1 MVATPRPIALALVLA
16 CLGCDAE
23 VSRRDVLPD
32 LEVDPR
38 QRELGR
44 LLFYDPVMSADGET
58 ACATCHSE
66 LWGMSDGLPTSVGLG
81 GGLLTGPGRKGPNV
95 LTRNASTLWN
105 VGYRELLFWD
115 GRETSLEVQALTPMH
130 SPVELGMSPEEV
142 VLELRTIDEYVSYF
156 ADAFGDADESVTVE
170 ERAGESVTVEELG
183 GESVTVE
190 RLATALAAFE
200 RSLVSR
206 DSLYDGFL
214 AGDSKALDAE
224 QQRGLAVFEASGC
237 DSCHIPP
244 LFSSSIFAVRRDT
257 VDPGRFAVSGL
268 EADRGAMLTPTLR
281 NVRDSAPYFHDGSV
295 ATLEEAVVSELERS
309 GVKLSSADKDALVAF
324 LGRGLADRSREPDRP
339 EKVPSGLEVPV
350 DGFRIPRP

>member
-1 MVATPRPIALALVLA
+1 MVVTTRPIGLALVLA
-16 CLGCDAE
+16 CSGCDAE
-23 VSRRDVLPD
+23 VARRDTLID

-66 LWGMSDGLPTSVGLG
+66 LWGMSDGLPTSIGLG
-81 GGLLTGPGRKGPNV
+81 GGLLTGPGRKGPNM
-95 LTRNASTLWN
+95 LTRNAPTLWN
-105 VGYRELLFWD
+105 VGYRDVLFWD
-115 GRETSLEVQALTPMH
+115 GRETSLEVQALSPMH

-142 VLELRTIDEYVSYF
+142 VLELRTIDEYVAYF
-156 ADAFGDADESVTVE
+156 EDAFGDES
-170 ERAGESVTVEELG
+170 
-183 GESVTVE
+183 ESVTVE
-190 RLATALAAFE
+190 RLATALAVFE

-214 AGDSKALDAE
+214 DGDQKALDAE
-224 QQRGLAVFEASGC
+224 QQRGLEVFEASGC

-257 VDPGRFAVSGL
+257 ADPGRFAVSGL

-281 NVRDSAPYFHDGSV
+281 NLRDSAPYFHDGQS
-295 ATLEEAVVSELERS
+295 ATLEEAVSFEIERS
-309 GVKLSSADKDALVAF
+309 GVTLSSADEDALVAF

-339 EKVPSGLEVPV
+339 ETVPSGLEVPV